1 MLSQPI
7 TTTNAFFIK
16 EIFHLFQQATLTSSL
31 QAFYKEELITD
42 VVRQVKSG
50 KEASVYCCLGDTTHP
65 LLLPEDRLLAAKVY
79 RPAEQAGWGNDALR
93 SGRQQGRF
101 RNDAVYRAGQG
112 FLKRRDRVAFEKK
125 SRHGREIQ
133 FSSWLNREWESL
145 EILHQSGADV
155 PRPIWSSENAIL
167 MEYVGDEED
176 AAPALA
182 HVDLEPDEAEAI
194 CRRVLKNL
202 ELFLACDRVHADL
215 SAFNILYWEGEPKI
229 IDLPQAVDADQN
241 PNARMLLERDLANVA
256 KYFGRHGIALDAER
270 TASDLWTR
278 YRRGWL

>member
-1 MLSQPI
+1 
-7 TTTNAFFIK
+7 
-16 EIFHLFQQATLTSSL
+16 LFQQATLSSSL
-31 QAFYKEELITD
+31 HAFYQEELITD

-50 KEASVYCCLGDTTHP
+50 KEASVYCCLADNSHP
-65 LLLPEDRLLAAKVY
+65 LLPAEMKLLAAKVY

-133 FSSWLNREWESL
+133 FSSWLHREWESL
-145 EILHQSGADV
+145 EVLYQAGADV
-155 PRPIWSSENAIL
+155 PRPIWNSDNAIL
-167 MEYVGDEED
+167 MEYIGDEEE

-182 HVDLEPDEAEAI
+182 HVDLDPEEAEVI
-194 CRRVLKNL
+194 CRRVVKNV

-215 SAFNILYWEGEPKI
+215 SAFNILYWTGEPKI
-229 IDLPQAVDADQN
+229 IDLPQAVDADRN
-241 PNARMLLERDLANVA
+241 PNAKMLLERDLGNVA
-256 KYFGRHGIALDAER
+256 KYFGRYGIGLAHER
-270 TASDLWTR
+270 MANDLWSR
-278 YRRGWL
+278 YRRGLL